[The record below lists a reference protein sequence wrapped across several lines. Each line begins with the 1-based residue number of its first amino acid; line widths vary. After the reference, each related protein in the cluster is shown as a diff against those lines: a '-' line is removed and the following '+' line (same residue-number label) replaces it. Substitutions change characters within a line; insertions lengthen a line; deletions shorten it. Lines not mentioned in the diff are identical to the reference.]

1 MADDPVSNS
10 NTRCVVTIVTRYVA
24 HQSVAPDELAGLI
37 ASVDKALRGLEEPV
51 GPAAEARMPAVPV
64 RRSVQRDYV
73 VCLECGLRGKM
84 IRRHV
89 QARHGLTPDEYRT
102 RWNLAADH
110 PLVAPAYSERRS
122 SMAKQIG
129 LGRLRGQPMA
139 GAN

>member
-1 MADDPVSNS
+1 MADDPRSDS
-10 NTRCVVTIVTRYVA
+10 NTRRVVTIVTSYIA
-24 HQSVAPDELAGLI
+24 HQSVAPDDLAGLI

-51 GPAAEARMPAVPV
+51 GLAAEARMPAVPV

-73 VCLECGLRGKM
+73 VCLECGLRGKV
-84 IRRHV
+84 IRRHL
-89 QARHGLTPDEYRT
+89 QARHGLSPDDYRA
-102 RWNLAADH
+102 RWSLAPDY

-139 GAN
+139 GGD